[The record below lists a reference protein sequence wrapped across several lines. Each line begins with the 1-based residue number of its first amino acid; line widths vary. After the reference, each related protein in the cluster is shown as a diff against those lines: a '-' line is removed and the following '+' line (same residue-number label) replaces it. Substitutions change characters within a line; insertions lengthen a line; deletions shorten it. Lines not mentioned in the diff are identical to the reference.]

1 MYAFFVSGPDVE
13 GVDGEI
19 RRLREAIGKLA
30 GQASP
35 RSLIAMG
42 GLRRRRSK
50 REVPRSSGI
59 AVIP

>member
-13 GVDGEI
+13 GADGEI
-19 RRLREAIGKLA
+19 RRLREAVGKLA

-42 GLRRRRSK
+42 GLRRRGK
-50 REVPRSSGI
+50 
-59 AVIP
+59 